1 MALLTGIPQSM
12 RGLAVL
18 PNVRHWVFIQV
29 RQAGITTL
37 TDLIA
42 ADPLQLTVHINLGL
56 FGLLQEQAHD
66 LLIAYDHDETAY
78 LKTFAIGFPPIS
90 DVPPPLSLRVKR
102 RKAIDQRAVNP

>member
-42 ADPLQLTVHINLGL
+42 ADPLRLTIHINQGL
-56 FGLLQEQAHD
+56 FELLQAYE
-66 LLIAYDHDETAY
+66 LLIAYDDDETAY
-78 LKTFAIGFPPIS
+78 LTTFTAGFPIS
-90 DVPPPLSLRVKR
+90 EAMPLLSLHVKQR
-102 RKAIDQRAVNP
+102 EAIDQPAVNP